1 MAVFVLFV
9 HRLTDHEP
17 ALGESYIKV
26 LEKTGHSDV
35 LTNGGFREIIS
46 PFSVASSRRALYV
59 VCGYA
64 CLARVCWKIPVNFE

>member
-26 LEKTGHSDV
+26 LEKTGHGNV
-35 LTNGGFREIIS
+35 LTTAVFG
-46 PFSVASSRRALYV
+46 
-59 VCGYA
+59 
-64 CLARVCWKIPVNFE
+64 K